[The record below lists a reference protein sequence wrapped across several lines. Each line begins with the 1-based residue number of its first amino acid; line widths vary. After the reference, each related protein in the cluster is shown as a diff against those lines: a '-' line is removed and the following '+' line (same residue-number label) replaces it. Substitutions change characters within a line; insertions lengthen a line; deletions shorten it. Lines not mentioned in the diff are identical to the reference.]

1 MFHLCMFLFV
11 WKLSVCCVRCMMV
24 LIVLGKMK
32 EILQV
37 VHVTLSASQTGS
49 SLLYCQ
55 LN

>member
-1 MFHLCMFLFV
+1 
-11 WKLSVCCVRCMMV
+11 MMV

-55 LN
+55 LNWMGLSFPLALRPTFF